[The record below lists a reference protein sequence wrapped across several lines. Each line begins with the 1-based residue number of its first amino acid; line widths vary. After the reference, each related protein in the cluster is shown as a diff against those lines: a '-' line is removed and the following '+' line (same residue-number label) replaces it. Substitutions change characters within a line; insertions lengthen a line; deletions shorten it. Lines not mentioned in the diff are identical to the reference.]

1 MTAHGKKMHAHLTL
15 IRLFGAATA
24 LTLLSGCTPAAKDT
38 FQESL
43 LQKPS
48 SRIHLIS
55 RDISNWLG
63 ALSYQEELEQ
73 HKSKNKLDVEEQ
85 TLVRGRRIAARIIE
99 QAVVL
104 YPFSK
109 PWEWDLHVLE
119 SDEFNAN
126 CRAGGKMIVNSYFL
140 EDDRF
145 DNHQVAMVIGH
156 EIAHALL
163 EHSRSSHGR
172 LAVALGGGLVMSQS
186 LKMGRMRW
194 DTVSNGIQT
203 LSLPIDRQDEREA
216 DLLGLALMTKAGF
229 DPVKGANIWQTKAY
243 LPAGSKIST
252 RLELYESSH
261 PTDQERL
268 EFLSKAASQFAQSK
282 VIQK

>member
-1 MTAHGKKMHAHLTL
+1 MKLHKNKIQIYLTL
-15 IRLFGAATA
+15 IRLIGAAAA
-24 LTLLSGCTPAAKDT
+24 LTLLSGCKPATKDPI
-38 FQESL
+38 QESL

-73 HKSKNKLDVEEQ
+73 HEEKNKLDAEEQ
-85 TLVRGRRIAARIIE
+85 TLGRGRRIAARIIE
-99 QAVVL
+99 QAVFL

-109 PWEWDLHVLE
+109 SWEWDLHVLE

-126 CRAGGKMIVNSYFL
+126 CRAGGKMIVNSYVL
-140 EDDRF
+140 ENNTLDD
-145 DNHQVAMVIGH
+145 HQVAIVIGH

-163 EHSRSSHGR
+163 EHSRSSYGR
-172 LAVALGGGLVMSQS
+172 LAVAVGGGFVISQS
-186 LKMGRMRW
+186 FKMGQMRW

-203 LSLPIDRQDEREA
+203 LSLPIDREAEHEA

-229 DPVKGANIWQTKAY
+229 DPVKGSNIWRNLADE
-243 LPAGSKIST
+243 PAGSKIST
-252 RLELYESSH
+252 RLKLYESSH
-261 PTDQERL
+261 PTSQERL

-282 VIQK
+282 AAQK

>member
-1 MTAHGKKMHAHLTL
+1 MQTSLTL
-15 IRLFGAATA
+15 IRLIAAATA
-24 LTLLSGCTPAAKDT
+24 LTLLSGCQPVAKDA
-38 FQESL
+38 FQDAL
-43 LQKPS
+43 LKKPS
-48 SRIHLIS
+48 FRIHLMS

-63 ALSYQEELEQ
+63 ALSYQEELAHHE
-73 HKSKNKLDVEEQ
+73 SENKLNTEEQ
-85 TLVRGRRIAARIIE
+85 TRVRALRIANRLIE

-109 PWEWDLHVLE
+109 SWEWDLHVLE

-126 CRAGGKMIVNSYFL
+126 CRAGGKMIVNSYVL
-140 EDDRF
+140 EDDRL
-145 DNHQVAMVIGH
+145 DDHQVAIVIGH

-163 EHSRSSHGR
+163 EHSRSSYGR
-172 LAVALGGGLVMSQS
+172 LAVAVGGGFVMSQS
-186 LKMGRMRW
+186 LKMGQMRW

-203 LSLPIDRQDEREA
+203 LSLPIDREAEREA

-229 DPVKGANIWQTKAY
+229 DPVKGANIWRNLADE
-243 LPAGSKIST
+243 PAGSKIST

-261 PTDQERL
+261 PTSQERL

-282 VIQK
+282 AIHK